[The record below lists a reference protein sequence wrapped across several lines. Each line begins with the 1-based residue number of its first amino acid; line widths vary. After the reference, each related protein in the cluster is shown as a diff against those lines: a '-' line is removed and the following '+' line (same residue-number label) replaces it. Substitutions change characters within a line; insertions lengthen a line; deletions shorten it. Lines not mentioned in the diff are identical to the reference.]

1 MLNIIDNFHWRYAT
15 KLFDPQQKVAE
26 QDLEAIL
33 ETVRLS
39 ASSYGLQ
46 PYEVIVVEDEA
57 MKAKL
62 KPAAYDQPQ
71 ITDSSHLLVLAYRTD
86 INQSYLDKF
95 IEDNSKTRQ
104 APVEDFENLKA
115 MIQGSVLQF
124 SQEDK
129 DIWASR
135 QTYIALGN
143 ALAAAAELKI
153 DACPM
158 EGFMPDAFDDIL
170 GLKDRSL
177 KSVALVALGYRSK
190 DDDLQHAKKVRKSK
204 EELFTRI

>member
-15 KLFDPQQKVAE
+15 KLFDPEQKVAE

-46 PYEVIVVEDEA
+46 PY
-57 MKAKL
+57 
-62 KPAAYDQPQ
+62 
-71 ITDSSHLLVLAYRTD
+71 AYRTD
-86 INQSYLDKF
+86 INQAYLDQF
-95 IEDNSKTRQ
+95 IEDHTKIRQ
-104 APVEDFENLKA
+104 APVEEFAVLKA

-124 SQEDK
+124 SQEEK

-143 ALAAAAELKI
+143 SLAAAAELKI

-158 EGFMPDAFDDIL
+158 EGFLPEIFDDIL
-170 GLKDRSL
+170 GLNSRAL